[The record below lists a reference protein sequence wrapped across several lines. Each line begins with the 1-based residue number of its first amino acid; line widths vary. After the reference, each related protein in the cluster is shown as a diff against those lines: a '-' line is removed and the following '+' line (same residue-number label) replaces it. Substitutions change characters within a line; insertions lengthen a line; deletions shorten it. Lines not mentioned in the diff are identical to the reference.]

1 MIGDR
6 PIADVLHDILLNL
19 QDIVRSEVRLA
30 KAEIRADA
38 TQAAA
43 ASALWM
49 TAGIVGAISSAM
61 LLIWAVI
68 FALATVLSIWMAT
81 LAVAI
86 LTAGIAGLS
95 IVIGIR
101 KFKRLRPIPERT
113 VQTIKENVEWMTQS
127 AK

>member
-6 PIADVLHDILLNL
+6 PISDVLQDILRNL
-19 QDIVRSEVRLA
+19 QEIVRSEVRLA

-43 ASALWM
+43 PALWV
-49 TAGIVGAISSAM
+49 TVGVWAAITSAM
-61 LLIWAVI
+61 LLIWTVV
-68 FALATVLSIWMAT
+68 FALATALSMWMAT

-86 LTAGIAGLS
+86 LTACLASLLIIIGL
-95 IVIGIR
+95 R
-101 KFKRLRPIPERT
+101 KVKRLRPLPERT
-113 VQTIKENVEWMTQS
+113 VQSIKENVEWMKQS

>member
-1 MIGDR
+1 VIGDR
-6 PIADVLHDILLNL
+6 PISDVLQDILRNL

-43 ASALWM
+43 SALWM
-49 TAGIVGAISSAM
+49 TAGVVGAISSAM
-61 LLIWAVI
+61 LLIWTVV
-68 FALATVLSIWMAT
+68 FALATVLPMWMAT
-81 LAVAI
+81 LSAAI
-86 LTAGIAGLS
+86 LTACIAGL
-95 IVIGIR
+95 VIIIGVR

-113 VQTIKENVEWMTQS
+113 VQTIKEHVEWMKQS